1 MNALAQDFRYALR
14 MLVRSRGASVATVI
28 ILALGIGANTAIFS
42 VVNAV
47 LLRPLPFPDS
57 ERLVRIWHV
66 PPAKSFP
73 GMKTFAVSAANFLD
87 WQRQSQS
94 FDQMAIYGYAN
105 LALTGGKEPEALS
118 AAGVSPDFF
127 SVLGVAPALGRA
139 FAPEENAA
147 GAGRAVILGHELW
160 ATHFGASPDI
170 VGKDIRLNDQ
180 SYRVVGVMPAGFRMP
195 SWAKMWVPLAWDAKD
210 RAVRNDHSYLVV
222 ARRKSGVTLAS
233 ARAEM
238 NAISKRLELQ
248 YPDDDKDWGAT
259 VLPLQED
266 LVADVRPL
274 LWILLGA
281 VGLVLLIACANVA
294 NLMLAKSLERKREIA
309 VRGALG
315 ASRTRI
321 FQQLLAETLLLSLAG
336 GALGLLVASV
346 GVDRIVAFL
355 KQQLPDLGNVSL
367 DGRVLLFTLA
377 ASIAT
382 GLLAGLVPAWRQT
395 RTESADALRGLGR
408 TTTDAAGERRT
419 RGVLVVAEVALSIVL
434 LIGAGLLIRSLWLLS
449 RVDPG
454 FDARNVVTLTTFLAK
469 PKYAEDS
476 RQIGYFH
483 EALDR
488 LRAIPG
494 VESAGGIAG
503 LPLTGGSTWP
513 IAIEGRPSLPVAQQ
527 PAVSGA
533 IVVGDYFRSL
543 RIPLR
548 RGRLLNPRDDAH
560 APGATVISES
570 MARRFWPGE
579 GAIGKRMTVVFFPD
593 RTLEVVGI
601 VGDVRSQG
609 LERQDP
615 VPEMYVALEQVPRP
629 GVQLTVRSVRP
640 LPALLREAPAALYRV
655 DPNQPV
661 MEVKTM
667 DQVLTESLA
676 RQRFAMALLAAFAA
690 LALALASIGIYS
702 VLAYAVRRR
711 SHEIAIRMAL
721 GARSENVVRMIV
733 VQGMRPALLG
743 MLVGLAGAVALRK
756 ILASLLYDVGVGD
769 PWTLGAVAAVLGLV
783 SAAACFLPAY
793 RAARVDPMAA
803 LRSE

>member
-1 MNALAQDFRYALR
+1 MSALLQDLRYALR
-14 MLVRSRGASVATVI
+14 MLLRSRGASLATMI

-47 LLRPLPFPDS
+47 LLRPLPFLHP
-57 ERLVRIWHV
+57 EQLVRVWHV
-66 PPAKSFP
+66 PPAKTFP
-73 GMKTFAVSAANFLD
+73 GAKYFAISPANFLD

-94 FDQMAIYGYAN
+94 FDQMAIYGYRN

-127 SVLGVAPALGRA
+127 SVLGVAPTIGRP

-160 ATHFGASPDI
+160 TTHFGASPDI

-180 SYRVVGVMPAGFRMP
+180 PYRVVGVMPAGFRMP

-210 RAVRNDHSYLVV
+210 QAVRNNHNYLVV
-222 ARRKSGVTLAS
+222 ARRKAGVSLAS

-238 NAISKRLELQ
+238 NTISKRLEQL
-248 YPDDDKDWGAT
+248 YPEDDKDWGAT

-281 VGLVLLIACANVA
+281 VGLVLLIACDNVA
-294 NLMLAKSLERKREIA
+294 NLMLAKSLERRREIA
-309 VRGALG
+309 VRSALG

-321 FQQLLAETLLLSLAG
+321 FQQLLAETLLLSIAG
-336 GALGLLVASV
+336 GALGLLVASF

-355 KQQLPDLGNVSL
+355 TEQLPDLAKVSL

-377 ASIAT
+377 VSIAT
-382 GLLAGLVPAWRQT
+382 GLLAGLVPAWRQM

-408 TTTDAAGERRT
+408 TTGDAGERRT
-419 RGVLVVAEVALSIVL
+419 RGALVTAEVALSIVL

-454 FDARNVVTLTTFLAK
+454 FDARNVVTVTTFLAK
-469 PKYAEDS
+469 PKYAEES
-476 RQIGYFH
+476 RQVAYFH
-483 EALDR
+483 DALDR

-494 VESAGGIAG
+494 VESVGGITD
-503 LPLTGGSTWP
+503 LPLTGGSNWP
-513 IAIEGRPSLPVAQQ
+513 IAIEGRAPLPVAQQ

-548 RGRLLNPRDDAH
+548 RGRLLTAADDAH

-579 GAIGKRMTVVFFPD
+579 DAIGKRLTSVFFPD
-593 RTLEVVGI
+593 RTFEVVGI
-601 VGDVRSQG
+601 VGDVRSRG
-609 LERQDP
+609 LERREP
-615 VPEMYVALEQVPRP
+615 VPEMYLALEQAPSP
-629 GVQLTVRSVRP
+629 AVQLTVRSVRP
-640 LPALLREAPAALYRV
+640 MPALLREAPAALYRV

-667 DQVLTESLA
+667 DQILAESLT
-676 RQRFAMALLAAFAA
+676 RQRFAMALLASFAA

-721 GARSENVVRMIV
+721 GARSENVVGMIV
-733 VQGMRPALLG
+733 LQGMRPAMIG
-743 MLVGLAGAVALRK
+743 MLIGLAGAIALRK
-756 ILASLLYDVGVGD
+756 ILESLLYDVGVGD

-783 SAAACFLPAY
+783 SAAACLLPAY